1 MTNFLADWFGLC
13 ALIIQRTMLVCFWVF
28 FFVFFFFEA
37 LGMRHLVLCFSLA
50 CF

>member
-13 ALIIQRTMLVCFWVF
+13 ALIIQRTMLVCFWF
-28 FFVFFFFEA
+28 FFFFFFEA